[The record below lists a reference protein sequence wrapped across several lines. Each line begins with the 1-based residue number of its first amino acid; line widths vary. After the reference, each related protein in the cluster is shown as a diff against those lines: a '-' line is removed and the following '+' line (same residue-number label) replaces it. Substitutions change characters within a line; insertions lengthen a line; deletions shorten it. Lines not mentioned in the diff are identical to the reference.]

1 MSFLPEEDLKARVSL
16 NLAPMIDFLF
26 LMLVFFASLAISRVM
41 TLDTEID
48 LAKVQSV
55 ASPDQRKRSEEQRP
69 QKVVSL
75 SISQGGEY
83 RWIAQ
88 ARDYEISSAEG
99 VARELQLQHQ
109 RGLLPRDKSRTQ
121 VFVKIDRNAKWQAI
135 VDLLFWVRRAGFQI
149 FPLYEPAVDPS

>member
-1 MSFLPEEDLKARVSL
+1 
-16 NLAPMIDFLF
+16 MIDFLF

-48 LAKVQSV
+48 LAKVQSEDGSDRRQ
-55 ASPDQRKRSEEQRP
+55 SPQECTP

-75 SISQGGEY
+75 SISQNGEY
-83 RWIAQ
+83 RWLAQ
-88 ARDYEISSAEG
+88 VRDYEIPSAEG

-109 RGLLPRDKSRTQ
+109 RGLLPKDKARTQ
-121 VFVKIDRNAKWQAI
+121 VFVKIDRNAKWQSI

-149 FPLYEPAVDPS
+149 YPLYEPTLDSP